1 MNYKETLDTLY
12 NMLPDFQKIGADAYK
27 PGLERAQEFNRYL
40 GNPDRSFVSI
50 HVAGTNGKGSVSHMI
65 ASILQ
70 QAGYRTGLYTSPH
83 MTDFRERIKVDGEM
97 ITEKYVVDFT
107 ANHLEKME
115 SLRMSFFEATM
126 AMAFRYFAD
135 SEVEVAV
142 IETGMGGRLDSTN
155 IITPVLSIIT
165 NIGMDHMAFLGDTPQ
180 KIAAEK
186 AGIIKRGVPVVIG
199 ETDSASVPVFES
211 AAKAAGSEI
220 VFADKLLQC
229 KGSRMGK
236 DGIHYFSF
244 AHPGTAETFE
254 IGTDL
259 MGDYQCKNIITTL
272 ASIDMLNICSHLSIS
287 SRATMV
293 GCSTAARSTGLRGR
307 WQIAGR
313 EPLIILDSGHN
324 PHGLKETTRQIAS
337 LDYDKLYFILGIAS
351 DKDVQTMLGL
361 LPRDACYIFTQA
373 SVDRAMEAG
382 KLAAM
387 AEKSGLTGEIV
398 PSVATAL
405 RHAMELADRKDV
417 IFVGGSSFVVAD
429 ALKELSPK

>member
-27 PGLERAQEFNRYL
+27 PGLERAQDFNRYL
-40 GNPDRSFVSI
+40 GNPDKLFVSV
-50 HVAGTNGKGSVSHMI
+50 HVAGTNGKGSVSHMV
-65 ASILQ
+65 ASVLQ

-107 ANHLEKME
+107 AAHLEKME

-135 SEVEVAV
+135 SDVEVAV
-142 IETGMGGRLDSTN
+142 IETGLGGRLDSTN

-180 KIAAEK
+180 KIASEK

-199 ETDSASVPVFES
+199 ETDPASAPVFE
-211 AAKAAGSEI
+211 AAAAAAESEI
-220 VFADKLLQC
+220 VFADKHLRC
-229 KGSRMGK
+229 TGNRMGK
-236 DGIHYFSF
+236 DGIRYFSL
-244 AHPGTAETFE
+244 AHTGTNGTFE
-254 IGTDL
+254 VGTDL
-259 MGDYQCKNIITTL
+259 MGDYQCKNIITVL
-272 ASIDMLNICSHLSIS
+272 AAIDMLNIYSHLSIS
-287 SRATMV
+287 SRATMA
-293 GCSTAARSTGLRGR
+293 GCSTAAHSTGLKGR

-313 EPLIILDSGHN
+313 EPLIILDAGHN

-337 LDYDKLYFILGIAS
+337 LHYDKLYFILGIAS
-351 DKDVQTMLGL
+351 DKDVETMLGL
-361 LPRDACYIFTQA
+361 LPRDAHYIFTQA
-373 SVDRAMEAG
+373 SVDRAMDAS
-382 KLAAM
+382 KLAAE
-387 AEKSGLTGEIV
+387 AQKAGLTGETI
-398 PSVATAL
+398 PSVAAAL
-405 RHAMELADRKDV
+405 SHARASAKHGDV

-429 ALKELSPK
+429 ALEELQSK